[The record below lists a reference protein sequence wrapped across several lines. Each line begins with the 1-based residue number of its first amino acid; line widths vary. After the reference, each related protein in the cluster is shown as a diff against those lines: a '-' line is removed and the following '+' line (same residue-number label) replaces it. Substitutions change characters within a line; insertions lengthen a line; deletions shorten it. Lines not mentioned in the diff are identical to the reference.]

1 MSNRNRIRNE
11 KTLEITEQEVE
22 NTLNILHIFMK
33 AEVNMSMMKT
43 EMGDIKKTEGEFLEM
58 KKYSI

>member
-33 AEVNMSMMKT
+33 AEVNMSMTKK
-43 EMGDIKKTEGEFLEM
+43 EMGAIKRIEGEFLEM
-58 KKYSI
+58 KKYNI

>member
-11 KTLEITEQEVE
+11 KTLEITVQEVE

-33 AEVNMSMMKT
+33 AKVNMSMMKK
-43 EMGDIKKTEGEFLEM
+43 EMGDIKKIEGEFLEM
-58 KKYSI
+58 KKYNI

>member
-33 AEVNMSMMKT
+33 AEVNMSVMKR
-43 EMGDIKKTEGEFLEM
+43 EMGDIKKIGGV
-58 KKYSI
+58 